1 MDEKSVKP
9 TDPAR
14 NRKRTRFEAKK
25 GKDRRKLWL
34 PWSIVA
40 IAVVAAGVIGTM
52 QLLPDSGEQVARI
65 SSSPNLSE
73 PIETDGAAPVNAV
86 AATQGHAVYPVVV
99 EEVGSVLRFA
109 LSDFSDGTAR
119 YYTYMYGD
127 QPIEI
132 FVLESQDGVVRAAF
146 NACDVCY
153 EAKRGYTQSGDV
165 MVCENC
171 GRQFAANRINVEQGG
186 CNPAPL
192 ERRIE
197 GEYVVIDVDSIVRGA
212 RFF

>member
-1 MDEKSVKP
+1 MGEKPVKP
-9 TDPAR
+9 VDVAR
-14 NRKRTRFEAKK
+14 NKKRTKFEVKK
-25 GKDRRKLWL
+25 GQERRKLWL
-34 PWSIVA
+34 PWSIVV

-52 QLLPDSGEQVARI
+52 QLLPDSGAQVSR
-65 SSSPNLSE
+65 SSTPPGLSE
-73 PIETDGAAPVNAV
+73 PIETSDAAPVNVV
-86 AATQGHAVYPVVV
+86 AATQGHAAYPMVV
-99 EEVGSVLRFA
+99 EEAGSVIRFA

-119 YYTYMYGD
+119 YYTYMYEG

-132 FVLESQDGVVRAAF
+132 FLLESQDGVVRAAF

-153 EAKRGYTQSGDV
+153 GAKRGYTQSGDA

-197 GEYVVIDVDSIVRGA
+197 GEYLVIDVDNIVRGY

>member
-1 MDEKSVKP
+1 MGEKPVKS
-9 TDPAR
+9 TDVAR
-14 NRKRTRFEAKK
+14 NKKRTRFEAKK
-25 GKDRRKLWL
+25 GKDRRKPWLLW
-34 PWSIVA
+34 SVVA
-40 IAVVAAGVIGTM
+40 VVVVAAGVVGTM
-52 QLLPDSGEQVARI
+52 QLLPDSGAQVSR
-65 SSSPNLSE
+65 SSTPPGLSE
-73 PIETDGAAPVNAV
+73 PIETSDAAPVNVV
-86 AATQGHAVYPVVV
+86 AATQGHAAYPMVV
-99 EEVGSVLRFA
+99 EEAGSVIRFA

-119 YYTYMYGD
+119 YYTYMYEG

-132 FVLESQDGVVRAAF
+132 FLLESQDGVVRAAF

-153 EAKRGYTQSGDV
+153 GAKRGYTQSGNV
-165 MVCENC
+165 MVCVNC

-197 GEYVVIDVDSIVRGA
+197 GEYLVIDVDSIVRGA

>member
-1 MDEKSVKP
+1 MGEKPIKP
-9 TDPAR
+9 ADVAR
-14 NRKRTRFEAKK
+14 NKKRTKFEVKK
-25 GKDRRKLWL
+25 GQERRKLWL
-34 PWSIVA
+34 PWSMVA
-40 IAVVAAGVIGTM
+40 IAVVAAGVIGAI
-52 QLLPDSGEQVARI
+52 QLLPDSGAQVAR
-65 SSSPNLSE
+65 SSLPDLSE
-73 PIETDGAAPVNAV
+73 PIKTDAVAPVNVV

-99 EEVGSVLRFA
+99 EEAGSVLRFA

-153 EAKRGYTQSGDV
+153 GAKRGYTQSGDA

-197 GEYVVIDVDSIVRGA
+197 GEYLVIDVDSIVRGA